1 MVNRTRW
8 CAAANKRS
16 LSVSLCLSLLWL
28 QVALN
33 DRTNL
38 SHGPLLRTRLTTVKQ
53 KRPHGTSGGIKP
65 RVPRHLRKRSF
76 PRFKSTPKHYRA
88 ACTGS
93 HPQSQDRSLCTPPNI
108 SRRRF
113 FSITNLRRERGA
125 DHSRQQHTSTAKS
138 ASSPISPSLGR
149 NGQQQQQSPTGAAC
163 RVEAMCALQLC
174 LRMPQILSFAGE
186 G

>member
-1 MVNRTRW
+1 MIAHLARPTIANTAYNCQAKKAPRDVWGHLASSPALPAKTQLPTLQIHSQTLPSSVHRFTSAKPGSLPVHTAQHL
-8 CAAANKRS
+8 AA
-16 LSVSLCLSLLWL
+16 
-28 QVALN
+28 
-33 DRTNL
+33 
-38 SHGPLLRTRLTTVKQ
+38 
-53 KRPHGTSGGIKP
+53 
-65 RVPRHLRKRSF
+65 
-76 PRFKSTPKHYRA
+76 
-88 ACTGS
+88 
-93 HPQSQDRSLCTPPNI
+93 
-108 SRRRF
+108 RF

-149 NGQQQQQSPTGAAC
+149 NGQQQKKSPTGAAC